1 MALCTQEQGQ
11 KRRKPQEQ
19 GLMKSV
25 HGVSLLVVS
34 EGREELTTKETTCC

>member
-25 HGVSLLVVS
+25 HGVSLIALAM
-34 EGREELTTKETTCC
+34 